1 MGNRKVTISQRIRA
15 SMRVKNVS
23 VHKLAEKLGITPQA
37 AYYRLNNDFSWK
49 VADVKRVSSILN
61 VKVEDLI

>member
-1 MGNRKVTISQRIRA
+1 
-15 SMRVKNVS
+15 MRVKNVS